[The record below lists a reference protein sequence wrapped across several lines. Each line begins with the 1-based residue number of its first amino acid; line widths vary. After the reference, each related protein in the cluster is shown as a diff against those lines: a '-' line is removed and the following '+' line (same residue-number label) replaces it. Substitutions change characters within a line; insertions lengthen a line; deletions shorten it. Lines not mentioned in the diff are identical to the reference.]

1 MFLSELFRSKRAVCS
16 FEIFPPKPTADIAA
30 VRGTIEEL
38 SALKPDYISVTCSAG
53 GSGNARTPQ
62 IAQLVKSCGVEPLA
76 HLTCIH
82 SSRADIDAA
91 LDELQQL
98 GIENI
103 LALRGDRIAGA
114 AESTVFAHASDL
126 AAHISARGGFDI
138 AGACNPEGHP
148 ESASL
153 AEDVRNLK
161 KKVDAGVT
169 HLNTQ
174 LFFDNEDFYRFRDL
188 LAAAGI
194 DVPVQAGI
202 IPLPKKSHVGRII
215 SLSGPQFPPQIS
227 RSNPRFYD
235 KPEALMEAGIAYAVD
250 QIVDL
255 LASGA
260 QGIHLYVM
268 NNPYV
273 ARRITESIAG
283 VVAEVNRAG

>member
-16 FEIFPPKPTADIAA
+16 FEIFPPKPTADIAT

-138 AGACNPEGHP
+138 AGACYPEGHP

-194 DVPVQAGI
+194 DVPK
-202 IPLPKKSHVGRII
+202 IPAK
-215 SLSGPQFPPQIS
+215 IS
-227 RSNPRFYD
+227 RSIARFYD

-268 NNPYV
+268 NNPDV